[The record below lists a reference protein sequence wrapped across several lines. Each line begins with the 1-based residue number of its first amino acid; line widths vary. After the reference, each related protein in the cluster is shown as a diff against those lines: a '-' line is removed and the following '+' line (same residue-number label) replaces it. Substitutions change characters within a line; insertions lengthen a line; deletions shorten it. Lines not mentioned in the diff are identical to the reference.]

1 MPQSLNDKLT
11 NYPNALDMLKNAPV
25 GFYQFPVPDEHSNWR
40 IEQNAWQNTAVLFE
54 QSYHMTDIYITGPDK
69 IRFLSDISIN
79 NYTDFSVMKAAQI
92 VVVSDSGHI
101 VGDAVVFH
109 LQSGELQVVGKPSC
123 GNYIEYMAET
133 GQHDIS
139 LRKDIRVLEG
149 DGRREM
155 YRFQIQGPNAFNVLE
170 VVNCAPM
177 PDLRFFE
184 MCEISIAGCK
194 VTGLRH
200 GMASAPGLEFWGP
213 YSEREKVLDAVMK
226 AGEAYG
232 LKRGGGRAYSTAGPQ
247 SGWVGA
253 VLPAVFSGKDMIGY
267 RDWLSAQSYEA
278 TLSVGGSWDSDK
290 IEDYYLDPW
299 DAGYHRLIHWD
310 HDFKG
315 KEALLAKRDQP
326 HRKKVW
332 LQWNPEDVL
341 KVQGS
346 MLRDGPTYKYLEMP
360 AAHYATCPYDKVLI
374 DGKQV
379 GMSIY
384 GAYTMAVG
392 GWFSIGIINETNVD
406 FGKEVEL
413 VWGEPNGGT
422 QKPTIEPHEQT
433 TIRAK
438 ITKTALG

>member
-79 NYTDFSVMKAAQI
+79 NYTDFSVMKATQI

-299 DAGYHRLIHWD
+299 DAGYHRLIHWN

>member
-170 VVNCAPM
+170 VVNGAPM

-299 DAGYHRLIHWD
+299 DAGYHRLIHWN